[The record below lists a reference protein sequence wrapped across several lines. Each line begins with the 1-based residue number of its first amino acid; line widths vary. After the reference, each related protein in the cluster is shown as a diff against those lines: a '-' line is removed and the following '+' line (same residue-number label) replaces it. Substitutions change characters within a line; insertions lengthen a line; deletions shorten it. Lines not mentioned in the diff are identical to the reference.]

1 MRGQEPRSC
10 LPSSQ
15 SGLFSV
21 TDTETVGYVSARW
34 SACRW
39 VVAVAVAVVAA
50 AVGWRDRGSA
60 SSKTMTLGFG
70 EVKQMDGLT

>member
-1 MRGQEPRSC
+1 MNARTRVAE
-10 LPSSQ
+10 LSSQ
-15 SGLFSV
+15 SGTFSV

-39 VVAVAVAVVAA
+39 VVAVVVAVVTA

-60 SSKTMTLGFG
+60 FSNTMALGFG
-70 EVKQMDGLT
+70 KVE